1 MARGDAWHM
10 TLPDPRLLV
19 EAPVRRALAWL
30 ILRGVALVGMIAA
43 LAACPHLLSLDVAT
57 CDRLAMAAPAVLLG
71 YVALVYAHRLLRGR
85 VSDEARAEAWDRAK
99 AVDADDAALGLLVT
113 GWVPVGLFVALF
125 VVLWPHLTDAN
136 PALAASW
143 AVFGVPTIVLAWLLA
158 SSTWLDASR
167 DDLARAEGDSDAALR
182 RYWANVGR

>member
-1 MARGDAWHM
+1 M

-30 ILRGVALVGMIAA
+30 ILRGVALVGAIAA
-43 LAACPHLLSLDVAT
+43 LAACPHVFELDVAT
-57 CDRLAMAAPAVLLG
+57 CDSLAMAAPAILLG
-71 YVALVYAHRLLRGR
+71 YATIVHAHRLLRGR
-85 VSDEARAEAWDRAK
+85 VSDDARAEAWDRAK
-99 AVDADDAALGLLVT
+99 AVDVDDATLGLLVT

-136 PALAASW
+136 PALAAAW
-143 AVFGVPTIVLAWLLA
+143 AVFGVPTIVLAWLVA